1 MKNKWALITG
11 ATSGIGEAIAREL
24 AKEKTS
30 LIICGRRQEKLEA
43 LKSEIEDEFSV
54 EVVTFC
60 FDIKDKTKLDS
71 LINKNLNKIKLVS
84 ILVNNAGV
92 AIGADKA
99 QDSNTEDW
107 DTMIDTNVK
116 GLLYSTHAILPYLE
130 KHDFSDIVNIG
141 SVSGRW
147 TYSGGT
153 VYCATKH
160 AVRAITEGLRQDLIG
175 KNIRV
180 CCIEPG
186 MVNTEF
192 STVRLGNKDLANKVY
207 EGMTPL
213 SAKDIADSVIWSL
226 KRPKH
231 MNIQEMVIYPT
242 DQASIGQVHRNL
254 NSD

>member
-1 MKNKWALITG
+1 MKNKWAFITG

-24 AKEKTS
+24 AKDKTS
-30 LIICGRRQEKLEA
+30 LIICGRRQKKLET
-43 LKSEIEDEFSV
+43 LKGELEDEFSI
-54 EVVTFC
+54 EVLTFC
-60 FDIKDKTKLDS
+60 FDIKDKIKLDS
-71 LINKNLNKIKLVS
+71 LINKNLDKIKLVS
-84 ILVNNAGV
+84 ILINNAGV

-107 DTMIDTNVK
+107 DSMIDTNVK
-116 GLLYSTHAILPYLE
+116 GLLYSTHAFLPFLE
-130 KHDFSDIVNIG
+130 KHDSSDIVNIG

-160 AVRAITEGLRQDLIG
+160 AVRAITEGLRQDLNG

-192 STVRLGNKDLANKVY
+192 STVRLGNKDLADKVY

-231 MNIQEMVIYPT
+231 VNIQELVIYPT